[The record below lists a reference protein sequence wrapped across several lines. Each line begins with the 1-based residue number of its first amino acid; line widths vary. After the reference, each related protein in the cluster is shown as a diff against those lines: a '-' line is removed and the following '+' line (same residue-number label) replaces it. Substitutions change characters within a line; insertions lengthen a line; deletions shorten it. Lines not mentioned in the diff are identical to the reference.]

1 MIGPSLPLAMDPASG
16 RAVRGGSVSPL
27 SSTRPTSFGPT
38 STPLIA
44 SLRGPGAG
52 DGLLA

>member
-1 MIGPSLPLAMDPASG
+1 MIGPSLPPAMDPASR
-16 RAVRGGSVSPL
+16 RAVRDGSVSPL
-27 SSTRPTSFGPT
+27 SFTRPTSFGPT

-44 SLRGPGAG
+44 SLRGPDPG